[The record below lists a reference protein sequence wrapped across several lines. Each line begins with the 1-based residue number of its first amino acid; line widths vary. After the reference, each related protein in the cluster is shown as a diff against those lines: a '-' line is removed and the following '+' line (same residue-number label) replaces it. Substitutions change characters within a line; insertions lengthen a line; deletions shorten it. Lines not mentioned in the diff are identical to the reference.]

1 MIGKKLI
8 GSGRGLRS
16 GAIYLDG
23 QVSAVAKWVR
33 ALYEI
38 GECFLGSQR
47 ACGQTEIGRFR
58 SDGGDEPVIKKDVI
72 CAIEVV
78 VLEFL
83 AGLWTGRGIVEY
95 RIGGNEGGGIAVT
108 DDVEAKGWNGIIG
121 TQVPV
126 LELGKRLDGLGREFV
141 NDAAGEPVG
150 ALEAA
155 YNETAAGGIGVGKE
169 AVEGGNGPEAKIK
182 G

>member
-1 MIGKKLI
+1 M
-8 GSGRGLRS
+8 
-16 GAIYLDG
+16 
-23 QVSAVAKWVR
+23 
-33 ALYEI
+33 
-38 GECFLGSQR
+38 
-47 ACGQTEIGRFR
+47 
-58 SDGGDEPVIKKDVI
+58 I

-126 LELGKRLDGLGREFV
+126 LELGKRLDGLGREFI
-141 NDAAGEPVG
+141 NDAAGKPVG
-150 ALEAA
+150 ALEPAD
-155 YNETAAGGIGVGKE
+155 NETAVGSIGVGKE
-169 AVEGGNGPEAKIK
+169 AIEGSNGPEAEIK